1 MKRKLDKSLKMYEKA
16 LRLIGGG
23 SQMLIKRPDIFKPAE
38 YPIYAERNE
47 GPYLFDVD
55 GNKYID
61 YLLAYGAIL
70 FGYNYKP
77 VMDAVIEQIKKT
89 TIHSI
94 NHPLEIELAEEM
106 VKTIPSAEMVRYFLS
121 GSEATSAAIK
131 IARGYTGR
139 AKVVKWGYHGWHD
152 WCATVRGEIPQTMK
166 NYMKILNQDKGL
178 INTVPMEIG
187 KDTLDFTY
195 NNLDSLKEVM
205 EKDGEEI
212 ACVIM
217 EPFYMDP
224 PKKGFLEDVMKLAHK
239 YGSIYILDEVKT
251 GGRVAPGGAQEYF
264 NIIPD
269 LSVFSKATANGYPF
283 SAVVGKK
290 EIMRTCDRLWY
301 AGTNAGNTI
310 GIAAAL
316 ATIREIKRTNTI
328 EHIWKLGEQFINGVS
343 SIIKDL
349 GIEAK
354 VKIGGLPPMPFITFT
369 VGDKVIEGNSVFLS
383 ECIDN
388 GIFLPKEHCLY
399 ISYTHTKEDIDKTLE
414 VMGNAFRKVKELG

>member
-1 MKRKLDKSLKMYEKA
+1 MKKKLDKSLKMYEKA

-47 GPYLFDVD
+47 GPYFYDVD

-77 VMDAVIEQIKKT
+77 VMDAVIEQIKKA

-94 NHPLEIELAEEM
+94 NNPIEIELAEEM

-121 GSEATSAAIK
+121 GSEATSAAVK

-139 AKVVKWGYHGWHD
+139 PKVVKWGYHGWHD
-152 WCATVRGEIPQTMK
+152 WCVTIKGEIPQNMK
-166 NYMKILNQDKGL
+166 NYMKIMNLEKGL
-178 INTVPMEIG
+178 INTVPMETG
-187 KDTLDFTY
+187 KDTLEFTY
-195 NNLDSLKEVM
+195 NNLNSLKEVM
-205 EKDGEEI
+205 EKDGENI

-224 PKKGFLEDVMKLAHK
+224 PEKGFLEDVIKVVHK
-239 YGSIYILDEVKT
+239 YGAVYILDEVKI
-251 GGRVAPGGAQEYF
+251 GGRISPGGAQEYL
-264 NIIPD
+264 NIVPD
-269 LSVFSKATANGYPF
+269 LSVFSKAMANGYPF

-290 EIMRTCDRLWY
+290 EIMKTCDRLWY
-301 AGTNAGNTI
+301 AGTNCGNAV
-310 GIAAAL
+310 GISAAL
-316 ATIREIKRTNTI
+316 ATMREIKRTNTI
-328 EHIWKLGEQFINGVS
+328 EHIWKLGEQLMDGVR

-349 GIEAK
+349 DIEDV
-354 VKIGGLPPMPFITFT
+354 VKICGLPPMPYITFT
-369 VGDKVIEGNSVFLS
+369 IGDRIIEKNGAFLS

-388 GIFLPKEHCLY
+388 GIFLPKEHCAY
-399 ISYTHTKEDIDKTLE
+399 ISYMHTKEDINKTLE
-414 VMGNAFRKVKELG
+414 VMENAFKKVKELG